1 MSYARSE
8 REPQLR
14 RVVKYV
20 GAVVALSLAVLLV
33 LDILDRGETTAGDIV
48 FWVWFIS
55 TVTLLLLGLGIL
67 LTRSAVR
74 LGGLANGP
82 GPACLGPL
90 GARHGHHSL
99 VVEAVGDCRGLPG
112 TARRFDIANPS

>member
-1 MSYARSE
+1 MSYAASE

-33 LDILDRGETTAGDIV
+33 LDILNRGETTAGDIV

-74 LGGLANGP
+74 LGGLATVL
-82 GPACLGPL
+82 ALLALGL
-90 GARHGHHSL
+90 WAL
-99 VVEAVGDCRGLPG
+99 VTVIIL
-112 TARRFDIANPS
+112 